1 MYSELDKAMAEL
13 MTRPR
18 MVMVLG
24 SGDTDLSVQV
34 KLGSDSDWSYD
45 ANSSSHW
52 PGQQPWAGA
61 RGPHGEEL
69 AGGQGWGAGQAAQAV
84 SRHR

>member
-34 KLGSDSDWSYD
+34 KLASNLSSDS
-45 ANSSSHW
+45 SSDW

-69 AGGQGWGAGQAAQAV
+69 AGGQGRGAGQAAQAV

>member
-1 MYSELDKAMAEL
+1 MYSELDRAVAEG

-34 KLGSDSDWSYD
+34 TLAADWPADSI
-45 ANSSSHW
+45 SSSDW
-52 PGQQPWAGA
+52 PGQQPRAGA
-61 RGPHGEEL
+61 GGPHGEEL
-69 AGGQGWGAGQAAQAV
+69 AGGQGRGAGQAAPGL

>member
-1 MYSELDKAMAEL
+1 MYNELDKAMAEL

-34 KLGSDSDWSYD
+34 MLASDWSSD
-45 ANSSSHW
+45 ANWSSDWS
-52 PGQQPWAGA
+52 GQ
-61 RGPHGEEL
+61 
-69 AGGQGWGAGQAAQAV
+69 
-84 SRHR
+84 

>member
-34 KLGSDSDWSYD
+34 ILASDWSSD
-45 ANSSSHW
+45 ANSSSDW
-52 PGQQPWAGA
+52 SGQQPWAGA

-69 AGGQGWGAGQAAQAV
+69 AGGQGRGAGQAAQAV

>member
-1 MYSELDKAMAEL
+1 MYSELDKAMAQL

-34 KLGSDSDWSYD
+34 KLAYDWSYD
-45 ANSSSHW
+45 ANSSSDW
-52 PGQQPWAGA
+52 PG
-61 RGPHGEEL
+61 
-69 AGGQGWGAGQAAQAV
+69 
-84 SRHR
+84 

>member
-1 MYSELDKAMAEL
+1 MYSELDKAMAGV

-34 KLGSDSDWSYD
+34 ILECDWSGE
-45 ANSSSHW
+45 ANSRSRYDWS
-52 PGQQPWAGA
+52 GQ
-61 RGPHGEEL
+61 
-69 AGGQGWGAGQAAQAV
+69 
-84 SRHR
+84 